1 MSLPPGWTPPAPAA
15 PRPGVVPLRPLGVGE
30 ILDGSVSTMRR
41 YWQAQLGLS
50 AAVVTAVT
58 VLQAG
63 TLYLVLRDTSALGN
77 NNVDSSGSAAANA
90 AQLVA
95 TVIGMLAQ
103 IVLQG
108 VLTVVTS
115 RAVLGEDITPQAA
128 WALARP
134 RLGRLI
140 GWSLSV
146 LALVAAL
153 LAVPVL
159 LGVVVGVTTTADAGF
174 GIGFL
179 GLLAVLP
186 FAVLLY
192 VRLGVAAPALVLEKA
207 PIRTAMRR
215 SARLVKGTFWRVF
228 GILALTQVI
237 TQMLTGILAVPF
249 LLIGV
254 GISGSV
260 GDPGA
265 GFYLFTMLGMAIAG
279 VVTYPFSAGVT
290 ALLYVDLR
298 MRKEG
303 LDLTLARTAAARR

>member
-1 MSLPPGWTPPAPAA
+1 
-15 PRPGVVPLRPLGVGE
+15 VVPLRPLGVGE
-30 ILDGSVSTMRR
+30 ILDGAVSTMRR
-41 YWQAQLGLS
+41 YWQVQLGFA

-63 TLYLVLRDTSALGN
+63 ALYLVLRDTSALGN
-77 NNVDSSGSAAANA
+77 TNVDSSGSAAANS
-90 AQLVA
+90 AQVVA

-115 RAVLGEDITPQAA
+115 RAVLGQDITPRAA

-134 RLGRLI
+134 RLWRLI
-140 GWSLSV
+140 GLSV
-146 LALVAAL
+146 SVLLLVGAL
-153 LAVPVL
+153 LAVPIL
-159 LGVVVGVTTTADAGF
+159 AGVAVGLSTNSDAGF
-174 GIGFL
+174 GVGFL
-179 GLLAVLP
+179 GLLAALP

-192 VRLGVAAPALVLEKA
+192 VRLGVSAPALVLEKA

-215 SARLVKGTFWRVF
+215 SARLVRGTFWRVF

-237 TQMLTGILAVPF
+237 TQLLTGILALPF
-249 LLIGV
+249 LLVGL
-254 GISGSV
+254 GISGTVS
-260 GDPGA
+260 DPGA
-265 GFYLFTMLGMAIAG
+265 GFYLFTMIGVAIAG

-303 LDLTLARTAAARR
+303 LDLTLARTATARTGR